1 MAEGKNYLYLVSEIT
16 EEDFGCEG
24 RREEDGDKVS
34 VRLTNGLGAS
44 LVLQQS
50 DQYLYNN
57 QIDEG
62 DVVELNITGNTPD
75 DIKLIKK
82 FHIRKI
88 EAKDADAAV
97 AIEQTC
103 FPPNEACSEKM
114 MRERVEKAADSFM
127 IAEVS
132 GNVLAVDHL
141 TVVGFINGIA
151 TNDEKFR
158 DDFFTDAS
166 LHNPAG
172 KNVMLC
178 GVDVLPAYRNQGLA
192 SLMMQAYKADAKKQG
207 RENLLLTN
215 LEEKVPFYKRMGY
228 VDLGQADST
237 WGGEVWHEMKLVLK

>member
-1 MAEGKNYLYLVSEIT
+1 
-16 EEDFGCEG
+16 
-24 RREEDGDKVS
+24 
-34 VRLTNGLGAS
+34 
-44 LVLQQS
+44 
-50 DQYLYNN
+50 
-57 QIDEG
+57 
-62 DVVELNITGNTPD
+62 
-75 DIKLIKK
+75 
-82 FHIRKI
+82 
-88 EAKDADAAV
+88 
-97 AIEQTC
+97 
-103 FPPNEACSEKM
+103 M

-141 TVVGFINGIA
+141 TVAGFINGIA